1 MDNNNKKLGL
11 LALIALV
18 IGSQIGGGGFNVAT
32 DMASVANPGS
42 ILIGW
47 IITGIG
53 MFALVFSFQNLTNKH
68 PELEGGIYSYAKAG
82 FGSYLGFS
90 SAWGYW
96 LSVWLGNIAFLTLLF
111 SSLGYFFPI
120 FTGGNLAS
128 IIGASILLWILIFFI
143 LQGVQSAALLNIVV
157 TIAKLVPIFLFIVIA
172 LFAFHFKNFSQDFWG
187 SGGFHFSDV
196 VNQTKSTMLVS
207 LWVFTGV
214 EGAVVLSSRARNKKD
229 VGKATVVGLCST
241 LIIYVLISVLSLGAM
256 PHHELAGLK
265 SPSMAYV
272 LKSIVGPWGAAFI
285 TIGLMVSLLGALLG
299 WTLFAAEVPYI
310 AGKDGTFPKLFAKQ
324 NKNNVPRNSLIFTG
338 MLIQIFL
345 LTLLVSQK
353 PYNFAFSMASSAI
366 LVPYLF
372 SALYQIK
379 VSYRL
384 KEPKQMMTGI
394 IASLYGVW
402 ILYAAGL
409 SYLLLTA
416 ILYALGI
423 FVYLYAQKER
433 KQNAFK
439 PFELIWACAILLIAV
454 FSVFMLASGKIS
466 M

>member
-1 MDNNNKKLGL
+1 MDNNDKKLGL
-11 LALIALV
+11 LALIAIV

-32 DMASVANPGS
+32 DMASGANAGA

-47 IITGIG
+47 VITGIG
-53 MFALVFSFQNLTNKH
+53 MLALVFSFQNLNNKH
-68 PELEGGIYSYAKAG
+68 PELDNGIYSYAKAG

-128 IIGASILLWILIFFI
+128 IIGASILLWVLILLI
-143 LQGVQSAALLNIVV
+143 LRGVQSAALVNIVV
-157 TIAKLVPIFLFIVIA
+157 TVAKLIPIFLFIIIA
-172 LFAFHFKNFSQDFWG
+172 LFAFHFKTFSLDFWG
-187 SGGFHFSDV
+187 SKGFHFTDV
-196 VNQTKSTMLVS
+196 LNQTKSTMLVS

-214 EGAVVLSSRARNKKD
+214 EGAVVLSSRARNKKE
-229 VGKATVVGLCST
+229 VGKATVIGLCST

-256 PHHELAGLK
+256 PHHELAALK

-272 LKSIVGPWGAAFI
+272 LQSIVGPWGAAI
-285 TIGLMVSLLGALLG
+285 INLGLIVSLLGALLG
-299 WTLFAAEVPYI
+299 WTLFAAEVPYT

-338 MLIQIFL
+338 ILIQIFL
-345 LTLLVSQK
+345 LTLLISQK

-372 SALYQIK
+372 SALFQVK
-379 VSYRL
+379 VSYQL
-384 KEPKQMMTGI
+384 KETKQMVTGI

-409 SYLLLTA
+409 SYLLLTDV
-416 ILYALGI
+416 LYALGI
-423 FVYLYAQKER
+423 FVFMYAQKER
-433 KQNAFK
+433 NQKAFR
-439 PFELIWACAILLIAV
+439 PFELFWAGAIVLVAI
-454 FSVFMLASGKIS
+454 FSIFMLAAGKIS
-466 M
+466 I

>member
-1 MDNNNKKLGL
+1 MNEKKLGIF
-11 LALIALV
+11 ALIALV

-32 DMASVANPGS
+32 DMAASANAGS

-47 IITGIG
+47 SITGIG
-53 MFALVFSFQNLTNKH
+53 MFALVFSFQNLTNKK
-68 PELEGGIYSYAKAG
+68 PELDSGIYSFAKAG

-111 SSLGYFFPI
+111 SSLGYFFPV

-128 IIGASILLWILIFFI
+128 IIGASLLLWMMIFFI
-143 LQGVQSAALLNIVV
+143 LRGVQSAALVNIVV
-157 TIAKLVPIFLFIVIA
+157 TIAKLVPIFLFIIIA
-172 LFAFHFKNFSQDFWG
+172 LFAFHFKTFTHNFWG
-187 SGGFHFSDV
+187 SSGFHFGDV
-196 VNQTKSTMLVS
+196 LNQTKSTMLVS

-214 EGAVVLSSRARNKKD
+214 EGAIVLSSRARNKKD
-229 VGKATVVGLCST
+229 VGKATVIGLCST

-256 PHHELAGLK
+256 PHAQLAGLK

-285 TIGLMVSLLGALLG
+285 TLGLMISLLGALLG

-324 NKNNVPRNSLIFTG
+324 NQNNVPRNSLIFTAL
-338 MLIQIFL
+338 LIQIFL
-345 LTLLVSQK
+345 LTLLVSKK

-372 SALYQIK
+372 SALYQVK
-379 VSYRL
+379 YSYQQ
-384 KEPKQMMTGI
+384 KEIKQMIIGM
-394 IASLYGVW
+394 IASLYSLW
-402 ILYAAGL
+402 ILYAAGI

-416 ILYALGI
+416 VLYALGI
-423 FVYLYAQKER
+423 FVFIFAQKENNR
-433 KQNAFK
+433 KTFK
-439 PFELIWACAILLIAV
+439 PFEIMWASAIFLVAI
-454 FSVFMLASGKIS
+454 FSIIMLAAGKITI
-466 M
+466 